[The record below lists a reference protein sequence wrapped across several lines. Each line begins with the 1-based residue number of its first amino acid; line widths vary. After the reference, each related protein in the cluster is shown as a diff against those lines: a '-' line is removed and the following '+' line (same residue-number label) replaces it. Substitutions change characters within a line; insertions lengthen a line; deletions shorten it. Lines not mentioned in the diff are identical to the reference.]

1 MSSASNY
8 KRSRT
13 DSGVSGDKRQRISS
27 DDSEILELE
36 ESEALIEQVDG
47 DDTKCR
53 NGCIYLITNPINGK
67 VYVGQTLD
75 YKNRMSAHKYSSKN
89 PKYYF
94 SRAIHKYGWENFTKE
109 ILIDDVP
116 NEDLDN
122 LEINYIA
129 FYDSFNR
136 EKGYNETKGGGGAS
150 GYKHTE
156 EQLQAQSKRMTK
168 NHDVGGGGSICF
180 HSGTKKWVVVG
191 SRSTSDRKFIGYYYR
206 QEKACQALNL
216 YNETGKIMPSDV
228 AIRKS
233 GTGSVLKKKNGRF
246 NNGRFQARYKGKNVG
261 TFASEEKALAALKL
275 YIETG
280 KIMPSDKTTR
290 KSGTGSISKKKN
302 GRVTAYYKGKYV
314 GRFASEEEADQALKI
329 HIENL

>member
-1 MSSASNY
+1 M
-8 KRSRT
+8 KTHIRS
-13 DSGVSGDKRQRISS
+13 G
-27 DDSEILELE
+27 
-36 ESEALIEQVDG
+36 
-47 DDTKCR
+47 
-53 NGCIYLITNPINGK
+53 
-67 VYVGQTLD
+67 
-75 YKNRMSAHKYSSKN
+75 KN
-89 PKYYF
+89 PKQYF
-94 SRAIHKYGWENFTKE
+94 GRAIRKYGWENFTKD

-116 NEDLDN
+116 EEDLNN

-129 FYDSFNR
+129 FYNSFGPG
-136 EKGYNETKGGGGAS
+136 GYNCTIGGGGTS

-246 NNGRFQARYKGKNVG
+246 NNGRFQARYRGKNVG

-280 KIMPSDKTTR
+280 KIMPSDNTTR
-290 KSGTGSISKKKN
+290 KHGTGSIRKLKS
-302 GRVTAYYKGKYV
+302 GRFTANYKHKYV
-314 GRFASEEEADQALKI
+314 GTFASEEEADQALKI
-329 HIENL
+329 HIKS